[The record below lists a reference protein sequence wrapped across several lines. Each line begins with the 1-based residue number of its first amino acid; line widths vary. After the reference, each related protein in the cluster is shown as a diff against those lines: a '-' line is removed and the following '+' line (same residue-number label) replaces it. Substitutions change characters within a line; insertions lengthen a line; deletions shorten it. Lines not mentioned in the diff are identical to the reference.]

1 MEGFLGKVGCYIME
15 YLNDKLRT
23 PAGGRQPNMK
33 EVGSQAYETE
43 GLQSYVQA
51 YEENE
56 EKMPIEL
63 QKKESQIEDLQWSIT
78 EVRLQRDQALK
89 ELEISERCAEV
100 FRWVIIWVQH
110 RSKWASPDMFA
121 YVLLVDLV
129 RTLEHDPLILSRARL
144 EIGFSCFST
153 FVITATV
160 SSLGIPLPQ
169 VSLESREHPSAP
181 MVLRLFGGK
190 GVAFLSALLSIVF
203 VPLFIKGLQSPC
215 MPSLFGD
222 ISEVPHQGLRTH

>member
-89 ELEISERCAEV
+89 ELEISERYA
-100 FRWVIIWVQH
+100 
-110 RSKWASPDMFA
+110 
-121 YVLLVDLV
+121 
-129 RTLEHDPLILSRARL
+129 
-144 EIGFSCFST
+144 
-153 FVITATV
+153 
-160 SSLGIPLPQ
+160 
-169 VSLESREHPSAP
+169 
-181 MVLRLFGGK
+181 LRLLKQTNQYRVCARGTVIHFHEGCPHYAHAKAFELCCTCMTGGTVLDCPERST
-190 GVAFLSALLSIVF
+190 G
-203 VPLFIKGLQSPC
+203 
-215 MPSLFGD
+215 
-222 ISEVPHQGLRTH
+222 HT